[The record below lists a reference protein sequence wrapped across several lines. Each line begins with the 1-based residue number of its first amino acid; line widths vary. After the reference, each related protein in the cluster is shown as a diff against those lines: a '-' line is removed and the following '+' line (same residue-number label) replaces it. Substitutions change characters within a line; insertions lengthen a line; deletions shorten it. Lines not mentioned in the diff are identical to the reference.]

1 MIILPKHWY
10 LYRPFL
16 YPHKHIMSASNNWR
30 KRSLFILRPTGPQ
43 PYHYI
48 KHHLVT
54 VCEYI
59 TYQSGWGPKGLRYS
73 YHIRT
78 FHQTNLWNPS
88 LQTQFVEASG
98 QAKIPLSFLYQAL
111 VVIEWIHFLPI
122 LSFYSWIHK
131 LMYPSL
137 HCLYCS
143 QYRYFLSLE
152 HVDQNRVYLLFN
164 SRLGRLMLR
173 IQLP

>member
-1 MIILPKHWY
+1 M
-10 LYRPFL
+10 
-16 YPHKHIMSASNNWR
+16 
-30 KRSLFILRPTGPQ
+30 
-43 PYHYI
+43 
-48 KHHLVT
+48 
-54 VCEYI
+54 CECI

-73 YHIRT
+73 YLIRT

-98 QAKIPLSFLYQAL
+98 QAKMPLSFLYQAL

-122 LSFYSWIHK
+122 LSFDSWIRK

-143 QYRYFLSLE
+143 HYRYFLSLE
-152 HVDQNRVYLLFN
+152 HVDQNRVYLLFDA
-164 SRLGRLMLR
+164 RLGRLMLR
-173 IQLP
+173 IQLPWGFFVYTYFTHVNCYLCTFVTHVMHKLYLFFQDLHLTCENCRIMMPFSP